1 MLLQLLVNK
10 TQKNLQIK
18 NKKLSFRLVIDRLL
32 KNSSQ
37 RVMLRPRAMS
47 SSSSGSLQER
57 KNIPCRHW
65 VNKVRKD
72 LGFKVVD
79 KSEENFFLILKY
91 KQNCYLT
98 NKKYIFF
105 TFPGS
110 LWPGIRLQ
118 VQSWVIRSVAEETLQ
133 DLHCYWQVS
142 SWSVLPLPSL
152 WLARNVR
159 SQVNTKLWLVDKL

>member
-1 MLLQLLVNK
+1 MGLQLLVNK
-10 TQKNLQIK
+10 TEKNLQIE

-65 VNKVRKD
+65 VNKGHCD
-72 LGFKVVD
+72 LGSDCKFSHESSGVLQRRLCKIFTATG
-79 KSEENFFLILKY
+79 KCPHGQSCHFL
-91 KQNCYLT
+91 
-98 NKKYIFF
+98 
-105 TFPGS
+105 P
-110 LWPGIRLQ
+110 
-118 VQSWVIRSVAEETLQ
+118 
-133 DLHCYWQVS
+133 
-142 SWSVLPLPSL
+142 

-159 SQVNTKLWLVDKL
+159 SQARQ